1 MGDRLEKFR
10 KILIANRGEIAVRVI
25 RACRELEI
33 SPVVVYSDADAE
45 ALHVKLSDEAY
56 NIGPAASIE
65 SYLCIEKVIDVAQ
78 RSGAE
83 AVHPGY
89 GFLSENQQFAQA
101 CQDSGLTFIGPTADS
116 MRVMGDKVASRV
128 AVQAAGVAAVP
139 GTAALES
146 IQDAVRAAGNLG
158 YPVMLKASA
167 GGGGKGLRLVSD
179 EEQLRSVYE
188 TARNEA
194 RSSFNEPTVYLEK
207 YLSRPR
213 HLEIQILGDLHGNL
227 IHLGERECSIQ
238 RRHQKLLEES
248 PSPMMEE
255 TFREQLAEA
264 ALAVAKTVGY
274 QNAGT
279 VEFLVDSTSSSQQP
293 KFYFLEMNTRLQVE
307 HPVTE
312 IVTGIDL
319 VREQI
324 LIAAG
329 NKLRYSQQDVRLR
342 GSAIQCRIYAED
354 PQNQFS
360 PSPGR
365 ITTYFEPSGP
375 GIRNDSGVY
384 AQVTIPVEYD
394 PLISKL
400 LAYGED
406 RGQAITRMR
415 RALREYKIGGIQTTI
430 PFFEVLLSDPEFL
443 EGRLHTHFLE
453 ERELVEKMEVVLQ
466 ESDVTPLIAAALYY
480 RLRNH
485 SSKTA
490 GGQPRDSL
498 WKYYGR
504 FPDPFRK

>member
-56 NIGPAASIE
+56 NIGPAASTE

-179 EEQLRSVYE
+179 EEQLSSVYE
-188 TARNEA
+188 TTRNEA

-248 PSPMMEE
+248 PSPMMGESI
-255 TFREQLAEA
+255 REQLAEA
-264 ALAVAKTVGY
+264 ALTVAKTVDY

-319 VREQI
+319 VQEQI

-329 NKLRYSQQDVRLR
+329 NKLRYSQPDVRLR

-354 PQNQFS
+354 PQNQFL

-384 AQVTIPVEYD
+384 AQVEVPVEYD

-406 RGQAITRMR
+406 RGQAIGRMR

-443 EGRLHTHFLE
+443 EGSLHTHFLE
-453 ERELVEKMEVVLQ
+453 ERELVEKMKVVLQ
-466 ESDVTPLIAAALYY
+466 KGDVTPLIAAALYY

-490 GGQPRDSL
+490 GGHPRDSL
-498 WKYYGR
+498 WKHYGR
-504 FPDPFRK
+504 FPDPFR